1 MSDFI
6 YEKAQKLGEG
16 TYGAVFRAN
25 NTKTKEVVALKL
37 VRMDQEDDGIPANSL
52 REISL
57 LRSMNHVNII
67 HLQEVS
73 CEDGRITMVLDY
85 MDRDLRIYLDRQK
98 NKPTNPKLICSYS
111 FQLLCGIYYLHRNG
125 IIHKDIKP
133 ENLLID
139 KVGYLKIGD
148 FGNARICHRPFQSFE
163 GNESFVWYFAP
174 ELLFAKHPFD
184 FPVDIWSCGCTIAE
198 MVRKEPLFNGDSN
211 IDQLIQII
219 RLLGLPSEESW
230 PGFKEYLPA
239 DFPIPQEETPDF
251 SKFFPEDT
259 DPDLLD
265 LLSGLLQ
272 MNPKKRLTAEQ
283 AVHHKFF
290 DNIPQNL
297 KDICL
302 NFD

>member
-1 MSDFI
+1 MSI
-6 YEKAQKLGEG
+6 CNYEKAQKLGEG
-16 TYGAVFRAN
+16 TYGAVFRAFN
-25 NTKTKEVVALKL
+25 IKTKEVVALKL

-85 MDRDLRIYLDRQK
+85 MERDLRRYLDRQK
-98 NKPTNPKLICSYS
+98 NKQTDPRLICSYS

-139 KVGYLKIGD
+139 RTGYLKIGD

-163 GNESFVWYFAP
+163 GNESFFWYYAP

-198 MVRKEPLFNGDSN
+198 MVRKCPLFNGDSN

-219 RLLGLPSEESW
+219 KLLGMPSEEDW
-230 PGFKEYLPA
+230 EGFKDYLPS
-239 DFPIPQEETPDF
+239 DFPIPSENAPEF
-251 SKFFPEDT
+251 SKFFPEET

-272 MNPKKRLTAEQ
+272 MNPQKRLTAEQ
-283 AVHHKFF
+283 AVHHKYF
-290 DNIPQNL
+290 DSIPQNL
-297 KDICL
+297 KSICL
-302 NFD
+302 GD